1 MGKFIIKKIFLVKCL
16 ICTVFSGLIYLSF
29 RIDLIYKNDV
39 NILISFIIIQLIIW
53 SILFFSK
60 RKFISNISY
69 NLFIIVFLNLLL
81 TPLFHLI
88 TFDVPTRQPNYK
100 IMREYNGGFFQGMF
114 FGKHFIS
121 SDEKGYRT
129 NKKIDYVNKNE
140 NTLRIVTVGASTT
153 EEGITDD
160 DKTWS
165 SLLGA
170 NLEEVTDKN
179 IEVINTGVAG
189 LRAVHHYITLKRIK
203 KYKPDVV
210 IFMMALMIGM
220 IILLIVIKNI
230 SFQFMK

>member
-1 MGKFIIKKIFLVKCL
+1 MGKVIIKKIFLVKCL

-39 NILISFIIIQLIIW
+39 NILISFIIIQFIIW

-100 IMREYNGGFFQGMF
+100 ITQEYTGEFFKGMF
-114 FGKHFIS
+114 SGKHFIS

-129 NKKIDYVNKNE
+129 NKKINYN
-140 NTLRIVTVGASTT
+140 
-153 EEGITDD
+153 
-160 DKTWS
+160 
-165 SLLGA
+165 
-170 NLEEVTDKN
+170 N
-179 IEVINTGVAG
+179 INNI
-189 LRAVHHYITLKRIK
+189 YIHNHILTRS
-203 KYKPDVV
+203 YPKPR
-210 IFMMALMIGM
+210 M
-220 IILLIVIKNI
+220 
-230 SFQFMK
+230 